1 MSWQIMPASLS
12 FDDFR
17 EAVIEMNTGLMLTP
31 DTVGWECIAVLGNGQ
46 VTLKDPPGG
55 LVSSLDDGANVY
67 LLPSR
72 SGSLVVLTHEDVNI
86 FRVKN
91 KSRKCA
97 LFLFYP
103 VNSAGELTRLRL
115 DLTNG
120 DTLLIDR
127 GADGSV
133 DDFLSPGSKTFRLPV
148 FLINTLNLLLW

>member
-1 MSWQIMPASLS
+1 
-12 FDDFR
+12 
-17 EAVIEMNTGLMLTP
+17 MNAGLMITP

-55 LVSSLDDGANVY
+55 LVSSHDDGANVY
-67 LLPSR
+67 LLPSG
-72 SGSLVVLTHEDVNI
+72 SGSLVVLTNEDVNI

-103 VNSAGELTRLRL
+103 VNSTGELTRLTL
-115 DLTNG
+115 DLANG

-127 GADGSV
+127 GTQRFG
-133 DDFLSPGSKTFRLPV
+133 
-148 FLINTLNLLLW
+148 